1 MLMSTSWI
9 MMKRKRRRSCCRGR
23 GWRMRR
29 RGWSCG
35 RGSAACPGWAPA
47 SLPAVSTAARPPQS
61 RITSSAQSVGKSKD
75 SHNTDW
81 LNENDE
87 QIAIACL
94 GMADVDIPIILGIS
108 KEVWYLNIYLLVTQ
122 RMRMGSSAADSRL
135 HTAATTATSWPGS
148 LNTNSQPS
156 TQQNVGWNTKSILTM
171 FCIIII
177 FEPYHFVLLLQAEDT
192 GLQFSNSVWSSHG
205 LFSVGRKHKMFWLAT
220 ITTSQLLF
228 ILLFV
233 IWNTVIHHCILL
245 RLRLF
250 LAFESHLWCLTT
262 HNNNPPH
269 FTTYK
274 KQVTY
279 FQLTFFLWCFWT
291 KDDYKISYLLF

>member
-1 MLMSTSWI
+1 MFIEWKLWTNSNCMCGDGGCWYPNNFGDFRGGLI
-9 MMKRKRRRSCCRGR
+9 FKR
-23 GWRMRR
+23 
-29 RGWSCG
+29 
-35 RGSAACPGWAPA
+35 
-47 SLPAVSTAARPPQS
+47 LP
-61 RITSSAQSVGKSKD
+61 VG
-75 SHNTDW
+75 
-81 LNENDE
+81 
-87 QIAIACL
+87 
-94 GMADVDIPIILGIS
+94 
-108 KEVWYLNIYLLVTQ
+108 LVTQ

-228 ILLFV
+228 LLLFV
-233 IWNTVIHHCILL
+233 IWNTLIHHCISL

-250 LAFESHLWCLTT
+250 LAFESQLWCLIA
-262 HNNNPPH
+262 HNNNPTLILIITH
-269 FTTYK
+269 
-274 KQVTY
+274 
-279 FQLTFFLWCFWT
+279 
-291 KDDYKISYLLF
+291 